1 MGEGD
6 ARSEPEAPRPRR
18 PEPPRPE
25 IRKRFARGK
34 ARPRGVVWFGVTSFW
49 GHLQHFL
56 ATAIAT
62 EDVDSRD
69 WMTPDEPGELL
80 ARIARELGGDPSA
93 PSLTEALGRD
103 VWIDFIADTGDDVSV
118 SRAVARLL
126 FAEYELPDSDR
137 PGHHLV
143 APRGDVLLFGGDIAY
158 PVATAREIA
167 NRVIAPWNQVLES
180 LPRDDKPRI
189 LLAIPGNH
197 DWYDGLDGFQ
207 RMFRFRSNDD
217 EVRPSV
223 VGISQ
228 AMLEHYA
235 EWTREFLR
243 GGKVEKPK
251 ALALSGY
258 TPVQNAS
265 FFALAVTPAFHL
277 YGVDR
282 QLTTPD
288 SRQRQFLGDFYRE
301 HPGAPAWVL
310 LPDPIYRFGN
320 PSKTGTAT
328 VEAFQLDFE
337 AREHFVLTGDVH
349 HYQRMR
355 RGRMLHV
362 IAGGGGAFLHPARLA
377 PGGLPSDA
385 QWPNAAQCRKLL
397 PLVPWKIGTGRSGFL
412 PHIVLLL
419 LFFPAISFG
428 AQFYERLGVIVATPA
443 LTTLVLSTIYAFIG
457 GVRRRKSVMPLAF
470 GAALLTSLLPIAGS
484 LVVSRGLAELGLS
497 ISLTLLV
504 AATITISVFAGVFV
518 FGAYLALLT
527 ALGYEHTQAF
537 TALDHPGFK
546 HFLRL
551 RVRADGSGI
560 DGYCMGIADPLGES
574 QEPVLVDIFQWRPRP
589 SEHG

>member
-1 MGEGD
+1 
-6 ARSEPEAPRPRR
+6 
-18 PEPPRPE
+18 
-25 IRKRFARGK
+25 
-34 ARPRGVVWFGVTSFW
+34 VWFGVTSFW

-69 WMTPDEPGELL
+69 WMTPDEPSDLL
-80 ARIARELGGDPSA
+80 ARIARELGGDPAA
-93 PSLTEALGRD
+93 PSLLESLGRD

-126 FAEYELPDSDR
+126 FAEYELPDPDR
-137 PGHHLV
+137 PGERLV
-143 APRGDVLLFGGDIAY
+143 APRGDVLLFGGDVAY
-158 PVATAREIA
+158 PVATTREIA
-167 NRVIAPWNQVLES
+167 NRVIAPWNQVLET
-180 LPRDDKPRI
+180 LPRDDKPRV

-207 RMFRFRSNDD
+207 RLFRRRAEND
-217 EVRPSV
+217 EVRASV

-235 EWTREFLR
+235 EWAREFLR

-251 ALALSGY
+251 ALALAGY

-265 FFALAVTPAFHL
+265 YFALAVTPTFHL
-277 YGVDR
+277 YGADR

-288 SRQRQFLGDFYRE
+288 SRQRRFLGDLYRE
-301 HPGAPAWVL
+301 HSGAPAWVL

-328 VEAFQLDFE
+328 AEALELDFE

-377 PGGLPSDA
+377 KGGLPAEA
-385 QWPNAAQCRKLL
+385 QWPSAAQCRKLL
-397 PLVPWKIGTGRSGFL
+397 PLVAWKIGTGRSGFL
-412 PHIVLLL
+412 PHILLFL
-419 LFFPAISFG
+419 LFFPTISFG

-443 LTTLVLSTIYAFIG
+443 LTTLVLSSIYALIG

-470 GAALLTSLLPIAGS
+470 GAALVTAMLPIAGS
-484 LVVSRGLAELGLS
+484 LVVSRGLAEVGVS
-497 ISLTLLV
+497 ISLTLLI
-504 AATITISVFAGVFV
+504 AATLTISIFAGVFV

-527 ALGYEHTQAF
+527 ATGYEHTQAF

-551 RVRADGSGI
+551 RIRADGRGI
-560 DGYCMGIADPLGES
+560 DGYCLGLANPLGEN
-574 QEPVLVDIFQWRPRP
+574 EPPVLVDTFTWRPTEDQP
-589 SEHG
+589 